1 MHGSAAGFSPRKFSP
16 QDERLQVVKDLTLHY
31 WPLVRQSGRPAD
43 VFKEFC
49 QALEHS
55 GAISLDVSGGISA
68 VTKPSIFISNHLT
81 VIEPLKVLIDHTY
94 SLPYH
99 SLLLDYAVEK
109 YTGRPVSHISANPQ
123 KISPLLQ
130 VAAER
135 LGYLLVERDMSPRG
149 WTVLSRR
156 VAETLSE
163 GRHISVAP
171 EGHFHAWDGVGPFK
185 RGVYHWARENSA
197 EVIPVKLS
205 GFETLGPRLEI
216 RFAAPETASP
226 SISAADFVADIR
238 ERVFGKQFGL
248 RLL

>member
-1 MHGSAAGFSPRKFSP
+1 MQA
-16 QDERLQVVKDLTLHY
+16 ERLQAIKDLTLRY
-31 WPLVRQSGRPAD
+31 WTMLQQSGRPAD

-49 QALEHS
+49 QELEH
-55 GAISLDVSGGISA
+55 GGFIHLDVSSIV

-81 VIEPLKVLIDHTY
+81 VIEPLKVLVDNTY

-99 SLLLDYAVEK
+99 TFLLDYAVEK
-109 YTGRPVSHISANPQ
+109 YTGRPVSHISANPN
-123 KISPLLQ
+123 KISPSLQLL
-130 VAAER
+130 AER
-135 LGYLLVERDMSPRG
+135 LGYLLVERDISPRDLS
-149 WTVLSRR
+149 VLNRR
-156 VAETLSE
+156 VAETLSN

-185 RGVYHWARENSA
+185 HGFYHWALKNSA
-197 EVIPVKLS
+197 EVIPVKLA

-216 RFAAPETASP
+216 RFAAPEVISP
-226 SISAADFVADIR
+226 SVSAASGVADIR